1 MPPAPWRNC
10 VEGLEFISMP
20 AATVRTPRPRNSTAA
35 GTGRRS
41 LADAIY
47 EQLKSE
53 VFDFRLLPGDRFSE
67 SELADRL
74 HVSRTPVREALY
86 RMEREGYMEVHFKS
100 GWSVAQIDF
109 KQFENLYDL
118 RLVLESEAVRRIC
131 AKAESAE
138 MDKLAALWLVAPEE
152 RVHDS
157 ARISKM
163 DESFHSSLLEIAD
176 NPEMSRV
183 HHEIT
188 EKVRI
193 IRRLGFSGPERVGK
207 SYEEHG
213 AIIKQI
219 LRHRADQAVMLL
231 KSHIELSKAQ
241 AREITLHHLSEA
253 RQRLR
258 PRKLKVV

>member
-1 MPPAPWRNC
+1 
-10 VEGLEFISMP
+10 
-20 AATVRTPRPRNSTAA
+20 
-35 GTGRRS
+35 
-41 LADAIY
+41 
-47 EQLKSE
+47 

-100 GWSVAQIDF
+100 GWSVCQVDF
-109 KQFENLYDL
+109 AQFENLYDL
-118 RLVLESEAVRRIC
+118 RLILESEAVRRAC
-131 AKAESAE
+131 AQGESPGLARLAEF
-138 MDKLAALWLVAPEE
+138 WLVEPEA
-152 RVHDS
+152 RVQDG

-163 DESFHSSLLEIAD
+163 DESFHSTLVEIAD
-176 NPEMSRV
+176 NPEIARV

-193 IRRLGFSGPERVGK
+193 IRRLGFAGPERINK
-207 SYEEHG
+207 SYDEHG
-213 AIIKQI
+213 AILKYI
-219 LRHRADQAVMLL
+219 LRNRADQAVMLL
-231 KSHIELSKAQ
+231 KSHIEISKAQ

>member
-1 MPPAPWRNC
+1 MSATPLHAQRPRAVPAPH
-10 VEGLEFISMP
+10 
-20 AATVRTPRPRNSTAA
+20 
-35 GTGRRS
+35 RS
-41 LADAIY
+41 LADAIH

-67 SELADRL
+67 SELAERL

-100 GWSVAQIDF
+100 GWSVCQIDF
-109 KQFENLYDL
+109 AQFENLYDL
-118 RLVLESEAVRRIC
+118 RLILESEAVRRIC
-131 AKAESAE
+131 QMPEDAGLQR
-138 MDKLAALWLVAPEE
+138 LARLWLVAPEE

-163 DESFHSSLLEIAD
+163 DESFHSTLVEIAG
-176 NPEMSRV
+176 NPEISRV

-188 EKVRI
+188 ERVRI

-207 SYEEHG
+207 SYDEHG
-213 AIIKQI
+213 AILKYI
-219 LRHRADQAVMLL
+219 LRNRADQAVMLL

>member
-1 MPPAPWRNC
+1 MNTATARAPRARSPA
-10 VEGLEFISMP
+10 
-20 AATVRTPRPRNSTAA
+20 TA
-35 GTGRRS
+35 GRRS

-67 SELADRL
+67 TELADRL

-100 GWSVAQIDF
+100 GWSVCAIDF
-109 KQFENLYDL
+109 AQFENLYDL
-118 RLVLESEAVRRIC
+118 RMILETEAVRRIC
-131 AKAESAE
+131 AAPESAE
-138 MDKLAALWLVAPEE
+138 LAKLAQTWLVPEQE
-152 RVHDS
+152 WVHDS
-157 ARISKM
+157 VRISKM
-163 DESFHSSLLEIAD
+163 DESFHSTLVEIAA
-176 NPEMSRV
+176 NPEISRV

-207 SYEEHG
+207 SYDEHG
-213 AIIKQI
+213 AILKNI
-219 LRHRADQAVMLL
+219 LRRRADQAVMLL

-241 AREITLHHLSEA
+241 AREITLHHLTEA

>member
-1 MPPAPWRNC
+1 
-10 VEGLEFISMP
+10 MP
-20 AATVRTPRPRNSTAA
+20 AAPVRTTRSRNTAA
-35 GTGRRS
+35 SPARKS

-53 VFDFRLLPGDRFSE
+53 IFDFRLLPGDRFSE
-67 SELADRL
+67 TDLAERL

-86 RMEREGYMEVHFKS
+86 RLEREGYVEVQFKS
-100 GWSVAQIDF
+100 GWSVCQVDF
-109 KQFENLYDL
+109 AQFENLYDL
-118 RLVLESEAVRRIC
+118 RMILEAEAVRRI
-131 AKAESAE
+131 
-138 MDKLAALWLVAPEE
+138 LAAGPSPELERLATFWLVPEAE
-152 RVHDS
+152 RIDDG

-163 DESFHSSLLEIAD
+163 DESFHATLVEIAG
-176 NPEMSRV
+176 NPEMTRV

-193 IRRLGFSGPERVGK
+193 IRRLGFAGPQRIAK
-207 SYEEHG
+207 SYDEHG
-213 AIIKQI
+213 AILTQM
-219 LRHRADQAVMLL
+219 LRGNADQAVALL
-231 KSHIELSKAQ
+231 QNHIGISKAQ

>member
-1 MPPAPWRNC
+1 MNVAP
-10 VEGLEFISMP
+10 L
-20 AATVRTPRPRNSTAA
+20 RTPRARTATA
-35 GTGRRS
+35 GRRS

-67 SELADRL
+67 SELAERL

-100 GWSVAQIDF
+100 GWSVAPIDF

-118 RLVLESEAVRRIC
+118 RMILETEAVRRLC
-131 AKAESAE
+131 ATAPGAELG
-138 MDKLAALWLVAPEE
+138 KLAELWLVAPEA
-152 RVHDS
+152 RVNDS
-157 ARISKM
+157 ARIAKM
-163 DESFHSSLLEIAD
+163 DESFHATLVEVAD
-176 NPEMSRV
+176 NAEITRV
-183 HHEIT
+183 HREIT
-188 EKVRI
+188 ERVRI

-207 SYEEHG
+207 SYDEHG
-213 AIIKQI
+213 AILKNI
-219 LRHRADQAVMLL
+219 LRRRGDQAIMLL
-231 KSHIELSKAQ
+231 KSHIELSKSQ
-241 AREITLHHLSEA
+241 ARQITLHHLAEA

>member
-1 MPPAPWRNC
+1 
-10 VEGLEFISMP
+10 MP
-20 AATVRTPRPRNSTAA
+20 AAPARSPRPRNTAA
-35 GTGRRS
+35 SPARKS

-53 VFDFRLLPGDRFSE
+53 IFDFRLLPGDRFSE
-67 SELADRL
+67 TDLAERL

-86 RMEREGYMEVHFKS
+86 RLEREGYVEVQFKS
-100 GWSVAQIDF
+100 GWSVCQVDF
-109 KQFENLYDL
+109 RQFENLYDL
-118 RLVLESEAVRRIC
+118 RLILESEAVRRLC
-131 AKAESAE
+131 AMEEGPELAR
-138 MDKLAALWLVAPEE
+138 LAAFWLVPEAE
-152 RVHDS
+152 RIHDG

-163 DESFHSSLLEIAD
+163 DESFHATLVEAAGNPEIA
-176 NPEMSRV
+176 RV

-193 IRRLGFSGPERVGK
+193 IRRLGFAGPARIAK
-207 SYEEHG
+207 SYDEHG
-213 AIIKQI
+213 AILQNMLAGKVEEAVAL
-219 LRHRADQAVMLL
+219 LR
-231 KSHIELSKAQ
+231 SHIDLSKAQ

>member
-1 MPPAPWRNC
+1 MNT
-10 VEGLEFISMP
+10 
-20 AATVRTPRPRNSTAA
+20 ATTRIPRPRTPA

-67 SELADRL
+67 TELADRL

-100 GWSVAQIDF
+100 GWSVCAIDF
-109 KQFENLYDL
+109 AQFENLYDL
-118 RLVLESEAVRRIC
+118 RMILETEAVRRLC
-131 AKAESAE
+131 ATAPGTEL
-138 MDKLAALWLVAPEE
+138 DKLAELWLVEPDA

-163 DESFHSSLLEIAD
+163 DESFHSTPVEIAG
-176 NPEMSRV
+176 NPEISRV

-207 SYEEHG
+207 SYDEHG
-213 AIIKQI
+213 AILKNI

-258 PRKLKVV
+258 PRNLKVV

>member
-1 MPPAPWRNC
+1 MNT
-10 VEGLEFISMP
+10 
-20 AATVRTPRPRNSTAA
+20 AAARTPRPHSPAS
-35 GTGRRS
+35 TGRRS

-67 SELADRL
+67 TELADRL

-100 GWSVAQIDF
+100 GWSVCAIDF
-109 KQFENLYDL
+109 VQFENLYDL
-118 RLVLESEAVRRIC
+118 RMILETEAVRRIC
-131 AKAESAE
+131 AGPGSAE
-138 MDKLAALWLVAPEE
+138 LDKLAQTWLVAPEQW
-152 RVHDS
+152 VHDS

-163 DESFHSSLLEIAD
+163 DESFHSALVEIAA
-176 NPEMSRV
+176 NPEISRV

-207 SYEEHG
+207 SYAEHG
-213 AIIKQI
+213 AILKNI

-241 AREITLHHLSEA
+241 AREITLHHLTEA